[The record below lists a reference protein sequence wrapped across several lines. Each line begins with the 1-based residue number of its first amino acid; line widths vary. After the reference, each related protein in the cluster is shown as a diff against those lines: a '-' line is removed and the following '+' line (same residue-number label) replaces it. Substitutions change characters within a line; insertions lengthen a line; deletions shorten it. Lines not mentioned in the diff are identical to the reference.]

1 MRQTQA
7 MAWVETQS
15 LSFTAR
21 HDDADAAAAQ
31 DLLQDLESF
40 RAELAELFE
49 KTPGDIAVIM
59 HGRPYELALAQPWLP
74 LARMAASP
82 ASRRYMAGWFSG
94 RELHVL
100 APDALDE
107 RASGGEGSREA
118 LLLSP
123 LHEYAHLTIA
133 ANNPALP
140 PPFAPASFLR
150 HLRWA
155 WLVEG
160 AATELAGQT
169 PHLRAAVARR
179 LHEGGT
185 PEFPP
190 SARDA
195 PLLGGALM
203 GMLADERGHEAV
215 ADMTRQLDPAG
226 ARHAIE
232 RAFERPFTEVE
243 HRWRERMAAG
253 TAPRVRRRR
262 GHLYEVDGDV

>member
-1 MRQTQA
+1 

-21 HDDADAAAAQ
+21 HDEADAAAVQ
-31 DLLQDLESF
+31 DLLDDLESF

-49 KTPGDIAVIM
+49 RTPGDIAVIV
-59 HGRPYELALAQPWLP
+59 HSRPYELALAQPWLP

-82 ASRRYMAGWFSG
+82 ASRRYMAGWFSA

-100 APDALDE
+100 APDALEE

-123 LHEYAHLTIA
+123 LHEYAHLTLA
-133 ANNPALP
+133 LNNPELP
-140 PPFAPASFLR
+140 PPFGLRSFMR

-155 WLVEG
+155 WLAEG
-160 AATELAGQT
+160 VATELSGQT

-179 LHEGGT
+179 LYEGSP

-190 SARDA
+190 SPRDA
-195 PLLGGALM
+195 PLLGGTLM
-203 GMLADERGHEAV
+203 AMLAEERGREAV
-215 ADMTRQLDPAG
+215 VRLAERLDPGG
-226 ARHAIE
+226 ARRAIE
-232 RAFERPFTEVE
+232 SAFGRQFVEVE
-243 HRWRERMAAG
+243 RDWRDRMAAG

-262 GHLYEVDGDV
+262 GHLYEVDREGG